1 MDIITEKNGNSVT
14 IKPVGNIDFVTAP
27 ELDAVIEKEAVDAS
41 QLILD
46 LSEVPYLAS
55 AGLRSILNADELM
68 EDKEGFKIIKASPNI
83 MAVFEMT
90 GFADSLDI
98 E

>member
-1 MDIITEKNGNSVT
+1 MKIGIEENDGIVT
-14 IKPVGNIDFVTAP
+14 IKPEGNIDFLTAP
-27 ELDAVIEKEAVDAS
+27 ELDAVIEKQA
-41 QLILD
+41 
-46 LSEVPYLAS
+46 LSAKSLVFDFAAVPYIAS

-68 EDKEGFKIIKASPNI
+68 EDKEGIRIIHVNKNV

-90 GFADSLDI
+90 GFTAELDI